1 MTDGRSDQGS
11 SPHEA
16 PPGPDWVMQTPKPIE
31 LPPIDE
37 AEAATK
43 PPARD
48 RSSAV
53 AWLVLIL
60 VLVVALVG
68 SSPYWAPGLATL
80 LPWGPRTANEALAQ
94 LEQRQGEMARH
105 QSAIDQH
112 LTRLEE
118 QLRAAGGSS
127 AAVKEL
133 DQRVAALEQRPRGE
147 DSGRLAALQ
156 QEMQKLAAAHE
167 ETGERVAKI
176 EARRSAA
183 AASERGEEA
192 LLLALGQLRG
202 QLQGSQP
209 FAAELGAV
217 EALGRHRPEVHDNLA
232 PLTASAATGIP
243 SLATLRQR
251 FDREVVPALMRAAP
265 PQDDGW
271 GAQIMN
277 RLRSLVVVRRI
288 GSNAADTTDPV
299 EGGVARAETALA
311 SGDLA
316 GAVKAVEALPAAT
329 AKPAQSWLA
338 DARQRLA
345 AEQGLARL
353 TDQLTAQLAAQDR
366 AANNGAAPR
375 SGEH

>member
-11 SPHEA
+11 SPHES

-68 SSPYWAPGLATL
+68 SSPYWAPGLAAL
-80 LPWGPRTANEALAQ
+80 LPWGPRTADEALAQ

-105 QSAIDQH
+105 QSTIDQH

-217 EALGRHRPEVHDNLA
+217 EVLGRHRPEVHDNLA

-271 GAQIMN
+271 GAQIMS
-277 RLRSLVVVRRI
+277 RLRSLVVVRR
-288 GSNAADTTDPV
+288 
-299 EGGVARAETALA
+299 
-311 SGDLA
+311 
-316 GAVKAVEALPAAT
+316 
-329 AKPAQSWLA
+329 
-338 DARQRLA
+338 
-345 AEQGLARL
+345 
-353 TDQLTAQLAAQDR
+353 
-366 AANNGAAPR
+366 
-375 SGEH
+375 